1 MSRGINKVI
10 LIGHLG
16 RDPEMR
22 HFPDGTP
29 ICQFSLATSEAWKD
43 KQTQE
48 QKQSTE
54 WHKIVLT
61 RKLADIG
68 GQYLKKGSKVYVE
81 GKLTTRKWQNQLGQ
95 DQYTTEV
102 RADQMQM
109 LSNAVQQSVSPG
121 ATNARDFTNVK
132 PEKVISAT
140 SAPEVYSPVKF
151 EDDGDIPF

>member
-1 MSRGINKVI
+1 MFKGINKVI

-16 RDPEMR
+16 RDPQMR
-22 HFPDGTP
+22 YFPDGTP
-29 ICQFSLATSEAWKD
+29 ICQFSVATSETWKD
-43 KQTQE
+43 KQTQQ

-61 RKLADIG
+61 RKLAEIG

-81 GKLTTRKWQNQLGQ
+81 GNLTTRKWQNQLGQ

-102 RADQMQM
+102 RADYMQM
-109 LSNAVQQSVSPG
+109 LSSAVQQSLRPG
-121 ATNARDFTNVK
+121 ETNARVFPNIK
-132 PEKVISAT
+132 PEKEISAT
-140 SAPEVYSPVKF
+140 SATEVYLPVNF

>member
-16 RDPEMR
+16 QDPEIR
-22 HFPDGTP
+22 YFPDGTP
-29 ICQFSLATSEAWKD
+29 ICQFSVATSETWKD

-61 RKLADIG
+61 RKLAEIA
-68 GQYLKKGSKVYVE
+68 GQYLKKGSKVYIE

-109 LSNAVQQSVSPG
+109 LSSAVQQSVSPSE
-121 ATNARDFTNVK
+121 TNARDFSNVK
-132 PEKVISAT
+132 PEKAISPT
-140 SAPEVYSPVKF
+140 SDSQVYSPVNY
-151 EDDGDIPF
+151 EDDGDIPW

>member
-1 MSRGINKVI
+1 MSNGINKVI

-16 RDPEMR
+16 RDPQMR
-22 HFPDGTP
+22 YFPDGTP
-29 ICQFSLATSEAWKD
+29 ICQFSVATSETWKD

-48 QKQSTE
+48 QKQTTE
-54 WHKIVLT
+54 WHKIVLI

-102 RADQMQM
+102 RADHMQM
-109 LSNAVQQSVSPG
+109 LSSAVQQSVSPDE
-121 ATNARDFTNVK
+121 TNVRDFPNVK
-132 PEKVISAT
+132 PEKVISTT
-140 SAPEVYSPVKF
+140 SAPEVYSPVNF